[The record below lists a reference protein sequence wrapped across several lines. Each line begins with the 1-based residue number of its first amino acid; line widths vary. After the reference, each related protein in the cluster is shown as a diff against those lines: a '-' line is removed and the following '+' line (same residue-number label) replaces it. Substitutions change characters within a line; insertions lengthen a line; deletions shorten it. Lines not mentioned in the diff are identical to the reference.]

1 MYKVLIADDEKI
13 IRMGLRSIIDWEEY
27 GYTIVGEASNG
38 SEVQRAIEEYAPDLT
53 LIDIRM
59 PKINGLDAIK
69 NARESGFN
77 GRFIVLSGYS
87 DFEYAQAAIEC
98 GVTSYL
104 TKPVDTDKLI
114 DLLGRIKEELDNE
127 AEAKHSKDDFM
138 SKARKQLLRG
148 LLTGELKLSE
158 SEKDDLSLNHKSY
171 QVIFCEKYSLNVAD
185 QSYNLSDLLRVTNQ
199 NENEIENI
207 SLDGRNVILL
217 KGSHPIEK
225 LNLMLEKYNGDFP
238 PEKNSPLDSIFIA
251 CGSVVSHADDISR
264 SYNEALRM
272 LLHRFFCDKN
282 QHTMQYSDY
291 PDDIQPTENDHSTG
305 TDRISDDMTDSR
317 NPHKD
322 STGQSGQSDAG
333 DHMDQSESSKQKL
346 RENMINEYSNIL
358 VNNIQVFNRN
368 KIAETLK
375 KLQTELYS
383 APLSIREEKDLLVDI
398 YLRIKEKLMVLFSQT
413 EIPFIANS
421 EALSF
426 IMNSHYL
433 YEIVL
438 FLTEQFDMVMTSIG
452 YSSRDSIIDD
462 VIYYIEHNYQSNI
475 TLENIAPL
483 FGYNSSYLGKIF
495 SKKLGTNFNSYLD
508 SVRIDHAKD
517 ILLGSKIQVYKVA
530 EMVGYKNVDYFH
542 IKFKKNTGISPAEF
556 RKQNM

>member
-1 MYKVLIADDEKI
+1 MYRVVIADDEKI
-13 IRMGLRSIIDWEEY
+13 IRMGLRSIIDWEAQ
-27 GYTIVGEASNG
+27 GFTIVGEASNG
-38 SEVQRAIEEYAPDLT
+38 NEVLRAIDEYAPDVT

-59 PKINGLDAIK
+59 PKVSGLEAIK
-69 NARESGFN
+69 TARDNGFA

-87 DFEYAQAAIEC
+87 DFEYAQTAINYN
-98 GVTSYL
+98 VTSYL

-114 DLLGRIKEELDNE
+114 EVLARIKNELD
-127 AEAKHSKDDFM
+127 AEEEERQNKDTFM

-148 LLTGELKLSE
+148 LLTGELKLRE
-158 SEKDDLSLNHKSY
+158 NEKNALNLNHKNY
-171 QVIFCEKYSLNVAD
+171 QVIFCEKYSLNAAD

-199 NENEIENI
+199 NETEIENI

-225 LNLMLEKYNGDFP
+225 LNLMIDKFSGELP

-251 CGSVVSHADDISR
+251 CGSVVSEADEISR
-264 SYNEALRM
+264 SYNEALET
-272 LLHRFFCDKN
+272 LLHRFFSDKN

-291 PDDIQPTENDHSTG
+291 HTVKTNDDGELTITESTV
-305 TDRISDDMTDSR
+305 TDITSLS
-317 NPHKD
+317 P
-322 STGQSGQSDAG
+322 A
-333 DHMDQSESSKQKL
+333 EKQQL
-346 RENMINEYSNIL
+346 RTEKINEYSTLL

-383 APLSIREEKDLLVDI
+383 APLTIREEKDLLVDI
-398 YLRIKEKLMVLFSQT
+398 YLKIKEKLMILFSQT
-413 EIPFIANS
+413 EIPFMANS
-421 EALSF
+421 EAISF

-433 YEIVL
+433 HEIVL

-508 SVRIDHAKD
+508 NVRVDHAKE
-517 ILLGSKIQVYKVA
+517 ILLGTKIQVYKVA

-542 IKFKKNTGISPAEF
+542 IKFKKNTGISPAEY

>member
-13 IRMGLRSIIDWEEY
+13 IRMGLRSVIDWEEQ

-38 SEVQRAIEEYAPDLT
+38 SEVIRAIDELSPDVI

-59 PKINGLDAIK
+59 PKISGLDAIK
-69 NARESGFN
+69 QLREDGFN

-87 DFEYAQAAIEC
+87 DFEYAQTAINYN
-98 GVTSYL
+98 VTSYL
-104 TKPVDTDKLI
+104 TKPVDTNKLTEV
-114 DLLGRIKEELDNE
+114 LGRIREELDNE
-127 AEAKHSKDDFM
+127 REAKQSKDDFM

-148 LLTGELKLSE
+148 LLTGEIKLSDN
-158 SEKDDLSLNHKSY
+158 EKNDLSLNHSSY
-171 QVIFCEKYSLNVAD
+171 QVIFCEKYSHELED
-185 QSYNLSDLLRVTNQ
+185 QSYDLSDLLRVTNK

-225 LNLMLEKYNGDFP
+225 LNLMLDKFSGDFP
-238 PEKNSPLDSIFIA
+238 PEKNSPLDSIFMA
-251 CGSVVSHADDISR
+251 CGSVVTEADEIPQ
-264 SYNEALRM
+264 SYKEAM
-272 LLHRFFCDKN
+272 SLLMHRFFCDKN
-282 QHTMQYSDY
+282 QHSMIYSDSKESAF
-291 PDDIQPTENDHSTG
+291 PADETTLSAAEKQSLRDEMIENY
-305 TDRISDDMTDSR
+305 
-317 NPHKD
+317 
-322 STGQSGQSDAG
+322 
-333 DHMDQSESSKQKL
+333 SSL
-346 RENMINEYSNIL
+346 L

-375 KLQTELYS
+375 NLQNDLYK

-398 YLRIKEKLMVLFSQT
+398 YMKIKEKLVILFSQT
-413 EIPFIANS
+413 EIPFMTNS

-426 IMNSHYL
+426 IINSHYL
-433 YEIVL
+433 YEIIQ
-438 FLTEQFDMVMTSIG
+438 FLSEQADMVMTSIG

-462 VIYYIEHNYQSNI
+462 VIYYIEHNYSSNI

-508 SVRIDHAKD
+508 SVRIDKAKD
-517 ILLGSKIQVYKVA
+517 ILERSKIQVYKVA

-542 IKFKKNTGISPAEF
+542 IKFKKNTGMSPAEY
-556 RKQNM
+556 RKQHS

>member
-1 MYKVLIADDEKI
+1 MYRVVIADDEKI
-13 IRMGLRSIIDWEEY
+13 IRMGLRSIIDWEAQ
-27 GYTIVGEASNG
+27 GFTIVGEASNG
-38 SEVQRAIEEYAPDLT
+38 SEVLRAIEDYAPDVT

-59 PKINGLDAIK
+59 PRISGLDAIK
-69 NARESGFN
+69 TARESGFS

-87 DFEYAQAAIEC
+87 DFEYAQTAINYN
-98 GVTSYL
+98 VTSYL

-114 DLLGRIKEELDNE
+114 EVLARIKDELDAEEE
-127 AEAKHSKDDFM
+127 ARQSKDDFM

-148 LLTGELKLSE
+148 LLTGELKLSDN
-158 SEKDDLSLNHKSY
+158 EKNDLNLNHRSY
-171 QVIFCEKYSLNVAD
+171 QVIFCEKYSLNAAD

-199 NENEIENI
+199 NETEIENI

-217 KGSHPIEK
+217 KGDHPIEK
-225 LNLMLEKYNGDFP
+225 LNLMIDKFSGELP

-251 CGSVVSHADDISR
+251 CGSVVSEADEISR
-264 SYNEALRM
+264 SYNEALEM
-272 LLHRFFCDKN
+272 LLHRFFSDKN

-291 PDDIQPTENDHSTG
+291 HHTGDDDNVAESTIDTDNIKTAPVDINDTTAANSDNTAQ
-305 TDRISDDMTDSR
+305 DIS
-317 NPHKD
+317 
-322 STGQSGQSDAG
+322 
-333 DHMDQSESSKQKL
+333 SSLSPADKQHL
-346 RENMINEYSNIL
+346 REEKINEYSTLL

-375 KLQTELYS
+375 KLQDELYS
-383 APLSIREEKDLLVDI
+383 APLSIRDEKDLLVDI
-398 YLRIKEKLMVLFSQT
+398 YLKIKEKLMVLFSQT
-413 EIPFIANS
+413 EIPFMANS
-421 EALSF
+421 EAISF

-433 YEIVL
+433 HEIVL

-508 SVRIDHAKD
+508 NVRVDHAKE
-517 ILLGSKIQVYKVA
+517 ILLGTKIQVYKVA

-542 IKFKKNTGISPAEF
+542 IKFKKNTGISPAEY
-556 RKQNM
+556 RKQNV

>member
-1 MYKVLIADDEKI
+1 MYRVVIADDEKI
-13 IRMGLRSIIDWEEY
+13 IRMGLRSIIDWEAQ
-27 GYTIVGEASNG
+27 GFTIVGEASNG
-38 SEVQRAIEEYAPDLT
+38 SEVLRAIEDYAPDVT

-59 PKINGLDAIK
+59 PRISGLDAIK
-69 NARESGFN
+69 TARESGFS

-87 DFEYAQAAIEC
+87 DFEYAQTAINYN
-98 GVTSYL
+98 VTSYL

-114 DLLGRIKEELDNE
+114 EVLARIKDELDAEEE
-127 AEAKHSKDDFM
+127 ARQSKDDFM

-148 LLTGELKLSE
+148 LLTGELKLSDN
-158 SEKDDLSLNHKSY
+158 EKNDLNLNHRSY
-171 QVIFCEKYSLNVAD
+171 QVIFCEKYSLNAAD

-199 NENEIENI
+199 NETEIENI

-217 KGSHPIEK
+217 KGDHPIKK
-225 LNLMLEKYNGDFP
+225 LNLMIDKFSGELP

-251 CGSVVSHADDISR
+251 CGSVVSEADEISR
-264 SYNEALRM
+264 SYNEALEM
-272 LLHRFFCDKN
+272 LLHRFFSDKN
-282 QHTMQYSDY
+282 QHTMLYSDY
-291 PDDIQPTENDHSTG
+291 HHTGDDDNVAESTIDTDNIKTAPVDSNDTTAANSDNTAQ
-305 TDRISDDMTDSR
+305 DIS
-317 NPHKD
+317 
-322 STGQSGQSDAG
+322 
-333 DHMDQSESSKQKL
+333 SSLSPADKQHL
-346 RENMINEYSNIL
+346 REEKINEYSTLL

-375 KLQTELYS
+375 KLQDELYS
-383 APLSIREEKDLLVDI
+383 APLSIRDEKDLLVDI
-398 YLRIKEKLMVLFSQT
+398 YLKIKEKLMVLFSQT
-413 EIPFIANS
+413 EIPFMANS
-421 EALSF
+421 EAISF

-433 YEIVL
+433 HEIVL

-508 SVRIDHAKD
+508 NVRVDHAKE
-517 ILLGSKIQVYKVA
+517 ILLGTKIQVYKVA

-542 IKFKKNTGISPAEF
+542 IKFKKNTGISPAEY
-556 RKQNM
+556 RKQNV

>member
-13 IRMGLRSIIDWEEY
+13 IRMGLCSVIDWEAQ
-27 GYTIVGEASNG
+27 GFSIVGEASNG
-38 SEVQRAIEEYAPDLT
+38 SEVIRAVGEFSPDVV

-59 PKINGLDAIK
+59 PKISGLDAIK
-69 NARESGFN
+69 QLREDGFN

-87 DFEYAQAAIEC
+87 DFEYAQTAINYK
-98 GVTSYL
+98 VTSYL

-114 DLLGRIKEELDNE
+114 EVLGRIKEELDNE
-127 AEAKHSKDDFM
+127 QEARQSKDDFM

-148 LLTGELKLSE
+148 LLTGEIKLSDN
-158 SEKDDLSLNHKSY
+158 EKNDLSLNHSCY
-171 QVIFCEKYSLNVAD
+171 QVIFCEKYSHDIED
-185 QSYNLSDLLRVTNQ
+185 QAYELSDLLRVTNK

-225 LNLMLEKYNGDFP
+225 LNLILDKFSGDFP
-238 PEKNSPLDSIFIA
+238 PEKNSPLDSIFMA
-251 CGSVVSHADDISR
+251 CGSVVTEADDIPQ
-264 SYNEALRM
+264 SYKEAM
-272 LLHRFFCDKN
+272 SLLMHRFFCDKN
-282 QHTMQYSDY
+282 QHSMMYS
-291 PDDIQPTENDHSTG
+291 ENTQ
-305 TDRISDDMTDSR
+305 TVLSDEDKMSAAD
-317 NPHKD
+317 K
-322 STGQSGQSDAG
+322 QSLRDE
-333 DHMDQSESSKQKL
+333 MIENYSSL
-346 RENMINEYSNIL
+346 L

-375 KLQTELYS
+375 ELQAALYK
-383 APLSIREEKDLLVDI
+383 APLTIREEKDLLVDI
-398 YLRIKEKLMVLFSQT
+398 YLKIKEKLVILFSQT
-413 EIPFIANS
+413 EIPFMTNS

-426 IMNSHYL
+426 IINSHYL
-433 YEIVL
+433 YEIIQ
-438 FLTEQFDMVMTSIG
+438 FLSEQADMVMTSIG

-462 VIYYIEHNYQSNI
+462 VIYYIEHNYSSNI

-508 SVRIDHAKD
+508 SVRIDKAKD
-517 ILLGSKIQVYKVA
+517 ILERSKIQVYKVA

-542 IKFKKNTGISPAEF
+542 IKFKKNTGMSPAEY
-556 RKQNM
+556 RKQHS

>member
-1 MYKVLIADDEKI
+1 MYRVVIADDEKI
-13 IRMGLRSIIDWEEY
+13 IRMGLRSIIDWEAQ
-27 GYTIVGEASNG
+27 GFTIVGEASNG
-38 SEVQRAIEEYAPDLT
+38 SEVLRAIEDYAPDVT

-59 PKINGLDAIK
+59 PRISGLDAIK
-69 NARESGFN
+69 TARESGFS

-87 DFEYAQAAIEC
+87 DFEYAQTAINYN
-98 GVTSYL
+98 VTSYL

-114 DLLGRIKEELDNE
+114 EVLARIKDELDAEEE
-127 AEAKHSKDDFM
+127 ARQSKDDFM

-148 LLTGELKLSE
+148 LLTGELKLSDN
-158 SEKDDLSLNHKSY
+158 EKNDLNLNHRSY

-199 NENEIENI
+199 NETEIENI

-217 KGSHPIEK
+217 KGDHPIEK
-225 LNLMLEKYNGDFP
+225 LNLMIDKFSGELP

-251 CGSVVSHADDISR
+251 CGSVVSEADEISR
-264 SYNEALRM
+264 SYNEALEM
-272 LLHRFFCDKN
+272 LLHRFFSDKN
-282 QHTMQYSDY
+282 QHTMLYSDY
-291 PDDIQPTENDHSTG
+291 HHTGDDDNVAESTIDTDNIKTAPVDSNDTTAANSDNTAQ
-305 TDRISDDMTDSR
+305 DIS
-317 NPHKD
+317 
-322 STGQSGQSDAG
+322 
-333 DHMDQSESSKQKL
+333 SSLSPADKQHL
-346 RENMINEYSNIL
+346 REEKINEYSTLL

-375 KLQTELYS
+375 KLQDELYS
-383 APLSIREEKDLLVDI
+383 APLSIRDEKDLLVDI
-398 YLRIKEKLMVLFSQT
+398 YLKIKEKLMVLFSQT
-413 EIPFIANS
+413 EIPFMANS
-421 EALSF
+421 EAISF

-433 YEIVL
+433 HEIVL

-508 SVRIDHAKD
+508 NVRVDHAKE
-517 ILLGSKIQVYKVA
+517 ILLGTKIQVYKVA

-542 IKFKKNTGISPAEF
+542 IKFKKNTGISPAEY
-556 RKQNM
+556 RKQNV

>member
-1 MYKVLIADDEKI
+1 MYRVVIADDEKI
-13 IRMGLRSIIDWEEY
+13 IRMGLRSIIDWEAQ
-27 GYTIVGEASNG
+27 GFTIVSEASNG
-38 SEVQRAIEEYAPDLT
+38 SEVLRAIEDYAPDVT

-59 PKINGLDAIK
+59 PRISGLDAIK
-69 NARESGFN
+69 TARESGFS

-87 DFEYAQAAIEC
+87 DFEYAQTAINYN
-98 GVTSYL
+98 VTSYL

-114 DLLGRIKEELDNE
+114 EVLARIKDELDAEEE
-127 AEAKHSKDDFM
+127 ARQSKDDFM

-148 LLTGELKLSE
+148 LLTGELKLSDN
-158 SEKDDLSLNHKSY
+158 EKNDLNLNHRSY
-171 QVIFCEKYSLNVAD
+171 QVIFCEKYSLNAAD

-199 NENEIENI
+199 NETEIENI

-217 KGSHPIEK
+217 KGDHPIEK
-225 LNLMLEKYNGDFP
+225 LNLMIDKFSGELP

-251 CGSVVSHADDISR
+251 CGSVVSEADEISR
-264 SYNEALRM
+264 SYNEALEM
-272 LLHRFFCDKN
+272 LLHRFFSDKN
-282 QHTMQYSDY
+282 QHTMLYSDY
-291 PDDIQPTENDHSTG
+291 HHTGDDDNVAESTIDTDNIKTAPVDSNDTTAANSDNTAQ
-305 TDRISDDMTDSR
+305 DIS
-317 NPHKD
+317 
-322 STGQSGQSDAG
+322 
-333 DHMDQSESSKQKL
+333 SSLSPADKQHL
-346 RENMINEYSNIL
+346 REEKINEYSTLL

-375 KLQTELYS
+375 KLQDELYS
-383 APLSIREEKDLLVDI
+383 APLSIRDEKDLLVDI
-398 YLRIKEKLMVLFSQT
+398 YLKIKEKLMVLFSQT
-413 EIPFIANS
+413 EIPFMANS
-421 EALSF
+421 EAISF

-433 YEIVL
+433 HEIVL

-508 SVRIDHAKD
+508 NVRVDHAKE
-517 ILLGSKIQVYKVA
+517 ILLGTKIQVYKVA

-542 IKFKKNTGISPAEF
+542 IKFKKNTGISPAEY
-556 RKQNM
+556 RKQNV

>member
-1 MYKVLIADDEKI
+1 MYRVVIADDEKI
-13 IRMGLRSIIDWEEY
+13 IRMGLRSIIDWEAQ
-27 GYTIVGEASNG
+27 GFTIVGEASNG
-38 SEVQRAIEEYAPDLT
+38 SEVLRAIEDYAPDVT

-59 PKINGLDAIK
+59 PRISGLDAIK
-69 NARESGFN
+69 TARESGFS

-87 DFEYAQAAIEC
+87 DFEYAQTAINYN
-98 GVTSYL
+98 VTSYL

-114 DLLGRIKEELDNE
+114 EVLARIKDELDAEEE
-127 AEAKHSKDDFM
+127 ARQSKDDFM

-148 LLTGELKLSE
+148 LLTGELKLSDN
-158 SEKDDLSLNHKSY
+158 EKNDLNLNHRSY
-171 QVIFCEKYSLNVAD
+171 QVIFCEKYSLNAAD

-199 NENEIENI
+199 NETEIENI

-217 KGSHPIEK
+217 KGNHPIEK
-225 LNLMLEKYNGDFP
+225 LNLMIDKFSGELP

-251 CGSVVSHADDISR
+251 CGSVVSEADEISR
-264 SYNEALRM
+264 SYNEALEM
-272 LLHRFFCDKN
+272 LLHRFFSDKN
-282 QHTMQYSDY
+282 QHTMLYSDY
-291 PDDIQPTENDHSTG
+291 HHTGDDDNVAESTIDTDNIKTAPVDINDTTAANSDNTAQ
-305 TDRISDDMTDSR
+305 DIS
-317 NPHKD
+317 
-322 STGQSGQSDAG
+322 
-333 DHMDQSESSKQKL
+333 SSLSPADKQHL
-346 RENMINEYSNIL
+346 REEKINEYSTLL

-375 KLQTELYS
+375 KLQDELYS
-383 APLSIREEKDLLVDI
+383 APLSIRDEKDLLVDI
-398 YLRIKEKLMVLFSQT
+398 YLKIKEKLMVLFSQT
-413 EIPFIANS
+413 EIPFMANS
-421 EALSF
+421 EAISF

-433 YEIVL
+433 HEIVL

-508 SVRIDHAKD
+508 NVRVDHAKE
-517 ILLGSKIQVYKVA
+517 ILLGTKIQVYKVA

-542 IKFKKNTGISPAEF
+542 IKFKKNTGISPAEY
-556 RKQNM
+556 RKQNV

>member
-1 MYKVLIADDEKI
+1 MYRVVIADDEKI
-13 IRMGLRSIIDWEEY
+13 IRMGLRSIIDWEAQ
-27 GYTIVGEASNG
+27 GFTIVGEASNG
-38 SEVQRAIEEYAPDLT
+38 SEVLRAIEDYAPDVT

-59 PKINGLDAIK
+59 PRISGLDAIK
-69 NARESGFN
+69 TARESGFS

-87 DFEYAQAAIEC
+87 DFEYAQTAINYN
-98 GVTSYL
+98 VTSYL

-114 DLLGRIKEELDNE
+114 EVLARIKDELDAEEE
-127 AEAKHSKDDFM
+127 ARQSKDDFM

-148 LLTGELKLSE
+148 LLTGELKLSDN
-158 SEKDDLSLNHKSY
+158 EKNDLNLNHRSY
-171 QVIFCEKYSLNVAD
+171 QVIFCEKYSLNAAD

-199 NENEIENI
+199 NETEIENI

-217 KGSHPIEK
+217 KGDHPIEK
-225 LNLMLEKYNGDFP
+225 LNLMIDKFSGELP

-251 CGSVVSHADDISR
+251 CGSVVSEADEISR
-264 SYNEALRM
+264 SYNEALEM
-272 LLHRFFCDKN
+272 LLHRFFSDKN
-282 QHTMQYSDY
+282 QHTMLYSDY
-291 PDDIQPTENDHSTG
+291 HHTGDDDNVAESTIDTDNIKTAPVDSNDTTAANSDNTAQ
-305 TDRISDDMTDSR
+305 DIS
-317 NPHKD
+317 
-322 STGQSGQSDAG
+322 
-333 DHMDQSESSKQKL
+333 SSLSPADKQHL
-346 RENMINEYSNIL
+346 REEKINEYSTLL

-375 KLQTELYS
+375 KLQDELYS
-383 APLSIREEKDLLVDI
+383 APLSIRDEKDLLVDI
-398 YLRIKEKLMVLFSQT
+398 YLKIKEKLMVLFSQT
-413 EIPFIANS
+413 EIPFMANS
-421 EALSF
+421 EAISF

-433 YEIVL
+433 HEIVL

-508 SVRIDHAKD
+508 NVRVDHAKE
-517 ILLGSKIQVYKVA
+517 ILLGTKIQVYKVA

-542 IKFKKNTGISPAEF
+542 IKFKKNTGISPAEY
-556 RKQNM
+556 RKQNV